1 MEFAVSTEIKQGV
14 REAVSIGFT
23 SAILVVS
30 AVSAVVSGF
39 KALLRMIG
47 R

>member
-1 MEFAVSTEIKQGV
+1 MEFVVSTEIMQGV
-14 REAVSIGFT
+14 PEAVAIGFT

-30 AVSAVVSGF
+30 VASAAASGF
-39 KALLRMIG
+39 KALLRVIW

>member
-1 MEFAVSTEIKQGV
+1 MEFVVSTEIMQGAS
-14 REAVSIGFT
+14 EAVAIGFT
-23 SAILVVS
+23 SATLVVS
-30 AVSAVVSGF
+30 AVSAVASGF

>member
-1 MEFAVSTEIKQGV
+1 MEFVVSTEIMQGV
-14 REAVSIGFT
+14 PEAVAIGFT

-30 AVSAVVSGF
+30 AVSAAASGF
-39 KALLRMIG
+39 KALLRVVG